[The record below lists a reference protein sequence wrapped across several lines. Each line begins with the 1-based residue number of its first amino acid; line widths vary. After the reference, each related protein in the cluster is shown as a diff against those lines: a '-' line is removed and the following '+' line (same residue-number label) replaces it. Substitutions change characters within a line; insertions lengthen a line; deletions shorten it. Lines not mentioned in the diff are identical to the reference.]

1 MENLGK
7 VLLLQCGTKRD
18 RQNQL
23 RIMPWTFGWMLSFL
37 AMTFAI
43 RREWITSD
51 AAVVAIS
58 IVIMGFGVGTML
70 AYRRFLREADELV
83 RKIELDALV
92 RPFGSGM
99 FLAFAVLSGAAAV
112 ATLALHHCWEAK
124 KTARPNGNEDRSCQ
138 GGGAT

>member
-1 MENLGK
+1 VENLGK
-7 VLLLQCGTKRD
+7 VLFLQCGTKRD

-43 RREWITSD
+43 KKEWITSD

-58 IVIMGFGVGTML
+58 IVIMGLGVGTML

-83 RKIELDALV
+83 RKIELDALAATV
-92 RPFGSGM
+92 GLGM
-99 FLAFAVLSGAAAV
+99 VVGLSYWLLEFAEIVSEPGLPMIITLMLVSYSIAV
-112 ATLALHHCWEAK
+112 ILGH
-124 KTARPNGNEDRSCQ
+124 RRYS
-138 GGGAT
+138 

>member
-7 VLLLQCGTKRD
+7 VLFLQCGTKRD

-43 RREWITSD
+43 RFEWITTS
-51 AAVVAIS
+51 AAVVALS
-58 IVIMGFGVGTML
+58 IVIMGLGVGTML

-83 RKIELDALV
+83 RKIELEALAATV
-92 RPFGSGM
+92 GLGM
-99 FLAFAVLSGAAAV
+99 VVGLSYWLLEFAEIVSEPGLPMIITLMMVAYSIAV
-112 ATLALHHCWEAK
+112 ILGH
-124 KTARPNGNEDRSCQ
+124 RRYS
-138 GGGAT
+138 